1 MKMYLN
7 IFLYTILII
16 LFVILVN
23 KIVTNSDE
31 ERENNIMR
39 EGFQARSRTILKKNM
54 KLKEDKTEDEEEKD
68 NIISKIK
75 TSKEEEGV
83 IMATKN
89 TYNVAD
95 KLASVLIKVPFI
107 VASSFIQS
115 IKDFF
120 SGLNIKFKEL
130 MGVRDTVLNE
140 LMYTLRNIFT
150 IMQKIG
156 KQGTS
161 IMAKLPESSLG
172 MISSVQEDIISY
184 MAKFL

>member
-1 MKMYLN
+1 
-7 IFLYTILII
+7 
-16 LFVILVN
+16 
-23 KIVTNSDE
+23 
-31 ERENNIMR
+31 
-39 EGFQARSRTILKKNM
+39 
-54 KLKEDKTEDEEEKD
+54 
-68 NIISKIK
+68 
-75 TSKEEEGV
+75 
-83 IMATKN
+83 
-89 TYNVAD
+89 
-95 KLASVLIKVPFI
+95 
-107 VASSFIQS
+107 
-115 IKDFF
+115 
-120 SGLNIKFKEL
+120 